1 MRLYNTWI
9 SAQANLE
16 ITIVPF
22 EQRAV
27 VTQTTDD
34 AETDDDIAYLAVK
47 IVLSVW
53 FTTVLRD
60 GTVVTWDD

>member
-1 MRLYNTWI
+1 MRLYNIWT

-60 GTVVTWDD
+60 GTLVTWDD